1 MRLTTVIVP
10 MQSSNKQQCKQL
22 IIVMGR
28 KNSSKWTFNEGW
40 YPIILTYEYD
50 LHALQIAVGLVSW
63 LRWNVEHLSLR
74 AGEQSIENHWWPMI
88 TIESSSPPPIPTC
101 NLEILIPLPC
111 IFLDEKWGCKV
122 HFWHKHFATFI
133 NKWLHLN
140 WWFISIDDQ
149 RKKRQ
154 SDTVNF
160 FRTAIKI
167 RREKVANYWAIKNH

>member
-111 IFLDEKWGCKV
+111 IFLDVLQLSSTNDCIW
-122 HFWHKHFATFI
+122 T
-133 NKWLHLN
+133 
-140 WWFISIDDQ
+140 DDSYQ
-149 RKKRQ
+149 STTKGKKDSRHEAMVQ
-154 SDTVNF
+154 AFNF